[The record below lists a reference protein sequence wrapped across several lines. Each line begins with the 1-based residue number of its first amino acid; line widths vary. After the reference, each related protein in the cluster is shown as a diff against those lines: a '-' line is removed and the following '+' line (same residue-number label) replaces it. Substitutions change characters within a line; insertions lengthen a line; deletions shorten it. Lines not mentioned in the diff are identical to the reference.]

1 MHIYEPGK
9 SILNMYVSR
18 ERKGSAVKLIVDQ
31 DLCISCGLCI
41 ETCPEVFD
49 WNDDGK
55 ADVILDP
62 VPEELEESAREAQD
76 GCPTEAIQE
85 P

>member
-1 MHIYEPGK
+1 M
-9 SILNMYVSR
+9 
-18 ERKGSAVKLIVDQ
+18 KLIVDQ

-41 ETCPEVFD
+41 DTCPEVFD

-55 ADVILDP
+55 AHVTVDS
-62 VPEELEESAREAQD
+62 VPEEFEDSAQEAQD
-76 GCPTEAIQE
+76 SCPTEAIQE